1 MHARARTESALA
13 HRRDRGTASRRSVA
27 YAESRIM
34 PNRDSETS
42 CNSVKPAD
50 APSCYLAP
58 CGIVQCASEAMEEA
72 QHLPS
77 GRLTIFPFSWSAS
90 PAPQP
95 TTSARLVSRPVKNVP
110 RRMSLANP
118 LVGVFG
124 IRSSAGARLCRIAE
138 VRKSSRCYHGAVIR
152 HIPEFGIAPQVVR
165 RNVLQACS
173 LAAGS
178 DHVPD
183 NVLREAA
190 APHLPRLA
198 TARKILPA
206 PTPAPRV
213 H

>member
-1 MHARARTESALA
+1 MPEQELNLLQFTAAMVAQLRAGPSP
-13 HRRDRGTASRRSVA
+13 
-27 YAESRIM
+27 M
-34 PNRDSETS
+34 PNPGLCRIE
-42 CNSVKPAD
+42 VLKPPATAKPTD
-50 APSCYLAP
+50 GTSCYLAP

-152 HIPEFGIAPQVVR
+152 HIPEFGI
-165 RNVLQACS
+165 
-173 LAAGS
+173 
-178 DHVPD
+178 
-183 NVLREAA
+183 
-190 APHLPRLA
+190 
-198 TARKILPA
+198 
-206 PTPAPRV
+206 
-213 H
+213 